1 MENKLDR
8 ELIARNLINILDV
21 KNCTNYTIF
30 MNDDLYNTLLKYAT
44 KVFGISKEAIKETE
58 NFLNDC
64 KEIIKKIENN
74 SPISIDEKNK
84 IMTGLIC
91 IKRKYILKK

>member
-8 ELIARNLINILDV
+8 EFIARNLMNILDA

-44 KVFGISKEAIKETE
+44 KVFGISKEAIEETE
-58 NFLNDC
+58 IFLNDC
-64 KEIIKKIENN
+64 KEIIKKIEND

-84 IMTGLIC
+84 LFVGLVNL
-91 IKRKYILKK
+91 KRKYILK

>member
-44 KVFGISKEAIKETE
+44 KVFGISKEAIEETE
-58 NFLNDC
+58 IFLNDC
-64 KEIIKKIENN
+64 KEIIKKIEND

-84 IMTGLIC
+84 LMIGLIC

>member
-44 KVFGISKEAIKETE
+44 KVFGISKEAIEETE
-58 NFLNDC
+58 IFLNDC
-64 KEIIKKIENN
+64 KEIIKKIEND

-84 IMTGLIC
+84 LFVGLVNL
-91 IKRKYILKK
+91 KRKYILK